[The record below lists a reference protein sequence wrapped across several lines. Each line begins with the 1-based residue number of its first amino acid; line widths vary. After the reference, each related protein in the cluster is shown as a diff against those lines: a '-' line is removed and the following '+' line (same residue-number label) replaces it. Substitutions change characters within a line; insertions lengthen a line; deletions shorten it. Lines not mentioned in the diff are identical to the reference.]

1 MSYNE
6 QETEEVEDSP
16 SLTYEVWQQR
26 EDLST
31 VARLV
36 ELRRNL
42 KDHVQV
48 LDAAAAAIGDIMSTL
63 EESASPLAQ
72 GAMPEWYEQAAGIL
86 QNYVLN
92 SLALIDSIS
101 LRLKAEYLSR

>member
-63 EESASPLAQ
+63 EESASPLAR
-72 GAMPEWYEQAAGIL
+72 
-86 QNYVLN
+86 VRCLN
-92 SLALIDSIS
+92 GTS
-101 LRLKAEYLSR
+101 RLLESSRTTS